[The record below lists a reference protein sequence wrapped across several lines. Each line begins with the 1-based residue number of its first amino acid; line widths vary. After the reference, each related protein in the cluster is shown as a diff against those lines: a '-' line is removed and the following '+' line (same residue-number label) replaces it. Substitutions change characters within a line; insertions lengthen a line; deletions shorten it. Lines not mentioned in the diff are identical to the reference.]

1 MERKYKKLL
10 TAAEME
16 RNLSILNEEE
26 THKVKGRERFSD
38 LSEEEIR
45 RFIQLMEYRVLDRT
59 AQLET
64 ANKELEAFSYSV
76 SHDLRAPLR
85 HINGFSDVLK
95 AKFGGDL
102 PEEANLY
109 LDKIVSA
116 GKKMDGLIDDLLKFS
131 NTGTIRFK
139 RSILNMNDVVEDAL
153 SQIESFNK
161 DRMIEWNIA
170 SLPEVYGNY
179 NLLLQVW
186 INLLDNS
193 VKYTRKTEKAV
204 ISIGYSHE
212 KDELVF
218 FVRDNGIGFDMQYS
232 GKMFGVFQRLH
243 LPEQFEGTGI
253 GLAIVRRIIS
263 RHGGRTWAEAE
274 VDKGA
279 CIFFSI
285 PAYSDLYQ
293 GF

>member
-179 NLLLQVW
+179 NLILQVW